1 MQVPFSWRVGLRYTG
16 IQSGNRLLWFLS
28 RIAITGLIL
37 AVTLLVVVL
46 SVMNGFDRELRL
58 NILSVVP
65 HVTLYYEDTSQ
76 QDIKQQDSVAA
87 MTPARWQGIEAQLNS
102 HPEVRSVIPFIEREA
117 LLKSSVAAEP
127 LILYGMEEYPP
138 LAHYLD
144 AASWQRWTDDS
155 RSMFVSAYI
164 AKRLDAAVGDELL
177 AVLPPLREQDG
188 TLQLEVFRV
197 AGIFDTKTELDKGF
211 VWVHLETLQQMTHL
225 QYPQGFRLALK
236 DLFRSREVAWALL
249 AQLPSGFYGQ
259 DWSQTHGNL
268 YEAVQMSRAMVSLLM
283 FIIIAVAVF
292 NVVSTLMLVVMEKK
306 QAIAILQV
314 MGAERRQ
321 IMGVFVVQGMMIGL
335 LGSVAGALLGSII
348 SVCLPDVMSFLEQCF
363 HFQLLSTEIY
373 PVSYIPSD
381 LRIGQVIWVVFV
393 SVMLSLLASCYPAWC
408 GAHTEPARI
417 LRYE

>member
-1 MQVPFSWRVGLRYTG
+1 MQAPFSWQVGLRYTG

-37 AVTLLVVVL
+37 AVALLVVVL

-58 NILSVVP
+58 HILSIVP
-65 HVTLYYEDTSQ
+65 HVTLYHDAAQ
-76 QDIKQQDSVAA
+76 QDPVDP
-87 MTPARWQGIEAQLNS
+87 MTPAKWQGIETQLKS
-102 HPEVRSVIPFIEREA
+102 HEQVLDVIPFVEREG

-127 LILYGMEEYPP
+127 LIVYGMEQYPP
-138 LAHYLD
+138 LASYLD
-144 AASWQRWTDDS
+144 AAAWQRWKEDD
-155 RSMFVSAYI
+155 RAVFVSAYL
-164 AKRLDAAVGDELL
+164 ARRLGIVVDDEVM
-177 AVLPPLREQDG
+177 AIFPPLHEQG
-188 TLQLEVFRV
+188 GAMQLEVFRV
-197 AGIFDTKTELDKGF
+197 AGIFDTKTELDKSF
-211 VWVHLETLQQMTHL
+211 VWVHRDTLQKISAME
-225 QYPQGFRLALK
+225 YPQGFRLALR
-236 DLFRSREVAWALL
+236 DLFRSREVAWDLL
-249 AQLPSGFYGQ
+249 EKLPPGFYGQ
-259 DWSQTHGNL
+259 DWSTTHGNL

-335 LGSVAGALLGSII
+335 LGSVTGALLGSVI
-348 SVCLPDVMSFLEQCF
+348 SVFLPDVVSVFEQLF

-373 PVSYIPSD
+373 PVSYIPAD
-381 LRIGQVIWVVFV
+381 LRISQVLWVVFV
-393 SVMLSLLASCYPAWC
+393 SVTLSLLASCYPAWR
-408 GAHTEPARI
+408 GARTEPARV

>member
-1 MQVPFSWRVGLRYTG
+1 MQVPFSCWIGLRYTG

-37 AVTLLVVVL
+37 AVALLVVVL

-58 NILSVVP
+58 NILSIVP
-65 HVTLYYEDTSQ
+65 HVTLYHDAAEQETSANPMT
-76 QDIKQQDSVAA
+76 AA
-87 MTPARWQGIEAQLNS
+87 KWREIETQITS
-102 HPEVRSVIPFIEREA
+102 HPEVQGVIPFVEREG

-127 LILYGMEEYPP
+127 LIVLGMEEYPP

-144 AASWQRWTDDS
+144 VAAWQRWNADD
-155 RSMFVSAYI
+155 RGIFISAYL
-164 AKRLDAAVGDELL
+164 ANRLVAEVGDELL
-177 AVLPPLREQDG
+177 AVLPPVHEQDG
-188 TLQLEVFRV
+188 AMQLEVFRV

-211 VWVHLETLQQMTHL
+211 VWVHLDTLQKISAL
-225 QYPQGFRLALK
+225 EYPQGFRLALK
-236 DLFRSREVAWALL
+236 DLFRSREIAWDILG
-249 AQLPSGFYGQ
+249 QIPPGFYGQ

-321 IMGVFVVQGMMIGL
+321 IMGVFVMQGMMIGL
-335 LGSVAGALLGSII
+335 LGSLAGALLGSVI
-348 SVCLPDVMSFLEQCF
+348 SVWLPDVMSILEQWF

-381 LRIGQVIWVVFV
+381 LRISQVVWIVFV
-393 SVMLSLLASCYPAWC
+393 SVILSVLASCYPAWR
-408 GAHTEPARI
+408 GAHTEPARV